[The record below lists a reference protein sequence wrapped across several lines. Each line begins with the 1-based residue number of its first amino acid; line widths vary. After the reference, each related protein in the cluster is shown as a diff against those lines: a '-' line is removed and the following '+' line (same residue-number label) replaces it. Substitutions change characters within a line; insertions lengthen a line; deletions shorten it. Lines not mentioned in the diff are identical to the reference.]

1 MAYSS
6 AAVCVGTC
14 VSTTPLSLC
23 ERRLIY
29 IWLVSP
35 VHCRELAFTLV
46 PELCSVWNRCRVL
59 VSTHDISKETI
70 PCCVVLHGR
79 RLLAHQNYSKNW
91 ERSQYLFCEMPKP
104 TYVTHAQQLHNPFK
118 YHAQQSCFLRWSIL
132 ENTRLGKGFIP
143 TCQQRGATSRHR
155 DISFLSH
162 CSRN

>member
-1 MAYSS
+1 MEHMAREFPIFSMPIHMSPSAPMGAYLRTHPMRSS
-6 AAVCVGTC
+6 FSKYGASGVLKRG
-14 VSTTPLSLC
+14 
-23 ERRLIY
+23 
-29 IWLVSP
+29 WLVPP

-59 VSTHDISKETI
+59 VSIHDISKETI

-143 TCQQRGATSRHR
+143 TC
-155 DISFLSH
+155 
-162 CSRN
+162 